1 MSTKQLQTPVTAV
14 RTPEGFIEI
23 VSLQAID
30 HIVGGLL
37 APEDAVCLLEPQGAL
52 VPTKTTPLSN

>member
-1 MSTKQLQTPVTAV
+1 MNTKQLNTQVTAV
-14 RTPEGFIEI
+14 RTAEGFIEI

-37 APEDAVCLLEPQGAL
+37 APEEAVCLLEPQRPEL
-52 VPTKTTPLSN
+52 PVKSTPIAN